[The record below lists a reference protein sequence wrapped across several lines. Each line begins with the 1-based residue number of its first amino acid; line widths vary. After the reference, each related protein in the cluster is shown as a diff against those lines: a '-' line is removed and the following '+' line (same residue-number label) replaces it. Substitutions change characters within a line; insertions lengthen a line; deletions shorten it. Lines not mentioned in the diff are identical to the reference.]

1 MKKLRKGSVH
11 PSPSLPII
19 VSCYLSLLP
28 ATILTLT
35 AALSQQDREVLA
47 YLIFCSTQTSTVKNN
62 LKTSRRS
69 SSSAKSGI
77 ANDDHR
83 SAFNCDCFR
92 CYMSYWARWDSSPNR
107 QLIHEI
113 IDAYE
118 DGLTSE
124 KQPRNSGT
132 KKEKRS
138 KRRLDARSGES
149 KRSNLGNAELGQSE
163 SMREMKTSNNGSS
176 SAEKVAEK
184 GLLRSLLNFI
194 AEKIWGV

>member
-11 PSPSLPII
+11 PSRSLPIV
-19 VSCYLSLLP
+19 VSYYLSLLP

-35 AALSQQDREVLA
+35 AALSPQDREVLA
-47 YLIFCSTQTSTVKNN
+47 YLMFCATPTSTIKNN
-62 LKTSRRS
+62 LKTSRRGP
-69 SSSAKSGI
+69 SSAKSGT
-77 ANDDHR
+77 ANDDHP
-83 SAFNCDCFR
+83 STFNCDCFR

-124 KQPRNSGT
+124 KRPTNSGT
-132 KKEKRS
+132 KKERRN
-138 KRRLDARSGES
+138 KRRFNTRSGES
-149 KRSNLGNAELGQSE
+149 KRSNSGNAELGQSE
-163 SMREMKTSNNGSS
+163 SLREMKTANNGSG
-176 SAEKVAEK
+176 EEVAEK
-184 GLLRSLLNFI
+184 GPLRRFLSFI

>member
-11 PSPSLPII
+11 PSQSLPIV
-19 VSCYLSLLP
+19 VSYYLSLLP

-35 AALSQQDREVLA
+35 AALSPQDREVLA
-47 YLIFCSTQTSTVKNN
+47 YLMFCSAPTSTIKNN
-62 LKTSRRS
+62 LKTSRRGP
-69 SSSAKSGI
+69 SSAKSST
-77 ANDDHR
+77 ANDDHP
-83 SAFNCDCFR
+83 STFNCDCFR

-124 KQPRNSGT
+124 KRPRNSGT
-132 KKEKRS
+132 KKERRN
-138 KRRLDARSGES
+138 KRRYNTRSGES
-149 KRSNLGNAELGQSE
+149 KRSNSGNAELGQSE
-163 SMREMKTSNNGSS
+163 SLREMKTANNGSG
-176 SAEKVAEK
+176 EEVAEK
-184 GLLRSLLNFI
+184 GPLRRFLSFI